1 MASEIELVTDGEV
14 VVVTGDRSAIERF
27 LDRAGL
33 LPRAEEFRLGRLSA
47 VLKSGSDMAETASK
61 VAEQSALCLN

>member
-1 MASEIELVTDGEV
+1 MASEIELVSDGEV

-33 LPRAEEFRLGRLSA
+33 LPRAEEFRLG
-47 VLKSGSDMAETASK
+47 G
-61 VAEQSALCLN
+61 